1 MVKTSNLNWLDIFL
15 LMVKYY
21 WLLMVQTSS
30 WFSSSDLL
38 LVQHLT
44 FRSCQTTLSIFD
56 GGRQLLANLLQTN
69 ISGLTGLVGFNHDRS
84 VIRPSFDIISVVVNQ
99 GWVLGYWSNHS
110 GPLISLSR
118 LRETLY
124 AKPLNRSS
132 SNQHLRSVVWLRNT
146 TEKPH
151 GWEFSN
157 NNRPLRIEVP
167 LDHKLD
173 SSAWVFLRP
182 FTSLVWV
189 VTTVFFIFIGIVV
202 WILEHGWNDE
212 FRGSPKQKFFF
223 FGKVP
228 KNS

>member
-1 MVKTSNLNWLDIFL
+1 MIARALDKFFN
-15 LMVKYY
+15 KGGKFY
-21 WLLMVQTSS
+21 
-30 WFSSSDLL
+30 FSSYSPLAGL
-38 LVQHLT
+38 KGTKGLILGGLRVVKQP
-44 FRSCQTTLSIFD
+44 LSIFD

-167 LDHKLD
+167 LDH
-173 SSAWVFLRP
+173 V
-182 FTSLVWV
+182 
-189 VTTVFFIFIGIVV
+189 
-202 WILEHGWNDE
+202 
-212 FRGSPKQKFFF
+212 
-223 FGKVP
+223 
-228 KNS
+228 